1 MALVKLDSEGG
12 AVMEEAGYSFANEL
26 RRYAVTE
33 AVGKADYILNN
44 YRGLK
49 KTLNSY
55 EHIWKTVIVAEKRH
69 NALAEKGET
78 GVRIQTSGSND
89 PTAAQALSNI
99 EIEKAISGNEIRNVV
114 QGTDDPEQHI
124 LERMMIFD
132 MNDDLQIMNDAIQ
145 MLGDENEKLFMAYIR
160 SEKTIGEMASDMNVQ
175 YDTARARICKMRKFV
190 MKRASSNIEIKYR
203 LIEGRTG

>member
-1 MALVKLDSEGG
+1 
-12 AVMEEAGYSFANEL
+12 MEEAGYSFANEL

-44 YRGLK
+44 YSGLK

-55 EHIWKTVIVAEKRH
+55 VHIWKTVIVAEKRH

-78 GVRIQTSGSND
+78 GVRIQTSGRGD
-89 PTAAQALSNI
+89 PTAVQAISNI
-99 EIEKAISGNEIRNVV
+99 EIEKAGTEEEIRNVV

-124 LERMMIFD
+124 WERMMISD

-145 MLGDENEKLFMAYIR
+145 MLSDKNEALFMAYIR
-160 SEKTIGEMASDMNVQ
+160 AERTISEMASDMNVQ
-175 YDTARARICKMRKFV
+175 YDTARARIYKMKKFV